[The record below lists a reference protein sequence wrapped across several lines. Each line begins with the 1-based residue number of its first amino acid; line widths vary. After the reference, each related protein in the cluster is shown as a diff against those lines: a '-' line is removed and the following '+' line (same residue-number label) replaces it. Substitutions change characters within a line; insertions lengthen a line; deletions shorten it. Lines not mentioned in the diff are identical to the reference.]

1 MAGVRVGAVI
11 PAAGAGRR
19 MGGEK
24 KTFLQLGGEP
34 VLLRAIAPFLA
45 RNDVVAVVVALAPS
59 DAADPPGW
67 LVDRD
72 ERIRVVAGGDT
83 RGASVRSG
91 LAALP
96 DEVTLVAI
104 HDGARPL
111 LADEVLARCIEE
123 AASGVGAVAGWPA
136 VDTMKE
142 VDEGRRVVSTP
153 DRARLWHAH
162 TPQVFPRAMIV
173 EAYGGRGEDESATD
187 DAALVERAGGTV
199 RMIRGDRWNLKLT
212 RSEDLAVAAA
222 LLGRAGG

>member
-1 MAGVRVGAVI
+1 MRVGAVI

-34 VLLRAIAPFLA
+34 VLLRAIAPFLT

-72 ERIRVVAGGDT
+72 ERIGVVAGGDT

-91 LAALP
+91 LDALP
-96 DEVTLVAI
+96 DEVALVAI

-111 LADEVLARCIEE
+111 LTDDVLARCIEE

-173 EAYGGRGEDESATD
+173 EAYGGRGEEESATD